1 MLISWKS
8 RRYKSV
14 DFFFIFE
21 IMMNFS
27 KLFFHRLLPLNFII
41 VHLRTYINHAN
52 FALEIPV
59 ENNLYVIC
67 SRDKNS
73 LRRDIQFIIDKEIFI
88 PTRNFSVPQFP
99 RVILATESSLF
110 CKLVGQSFTFIVNF
124 RNICFYDDSMYYKI
138 FTRINGIW
146 RMNVTGEKFD
156 FFLSMLVVEEKGEF

>member
-1 MLISWKS
+1 
-8 RRYKSV
+8 
-14 DFFFIFE
+14 
-21 IMMNFS
+21 MMNFS

-138 FTRINGIW
+138 FTRINGI
-146 RMNVTGEKFD
+146 
-156 FFLSMLVVEEKGEF
+156 